1 MIEINTSTLKSS
13 RKIVSV
19 TAFVL
24 LSLGMALAAPKLTL
38 ASAVSQALSSG
49 PEVTTARANL
59 RKAEANL
66 RAVRADP
73 TSLINTLTQAELD
86 TKAERV
92 SLQNTKLNVAKNV
105 ISAYTTTFDAEQR
118 VALAGKQVA
127 LNERNLQIAQ
137 ARLKARVA
145 TALDV
150 SKAKAEVNTSRQDL
164 ANARAQL
171 PVLKSQL
178 ARVIGLTS
186 SDLQLNT
193 LPVAPRLSSQL
204 AALQSGLEERLPSL
218 VKAKHGLEM
227 AELSVKLSKN
237 DWTPARTL
245 QDAEI
250 NLANAKLGLADG
262 QRASQTQVRDAYR
275 AYQDALER
283 VALAQQSAKN
293 AQVSLQQAQA
303 KLKAGTAAAISVEQ
317 AKVQAQQANLGVQQ
331 AQGGVWK
338 ALSGLGAAS
347 GKDVTGLGVLK

>member
-1 MIEINTSTLKSS
+1 MNYLNLNLSHVVLL
-13 RKIVSV
+13 
-19 TAFVL
+19 AL
-24 LSLGMALAAPKLTL
+24 LSLSTASAASNLTL
-38 ASAVSQALSSG
+38 ASAVTKALDNG

-59 RKAEANL
+59 RKSEANL

-86 TKAERV
+86 TKAERI

-105 ISAYTTTFDAEQR
+105 IAAYTTTYDAEQR
-118 VALAGKQVA
+118 MALAQAQVA

-150 SKAKAEVNTSRQDL
+150 SKAKAALNTSRQDL
-164 ANARAQL
+164 VDARAQL

-178 ARVIGLTS
+178 ARTVGLVGN
-186 SDLQLNT
+186 DVQLRK
-193 LPVAPRLSSQL
+193 APNPPRFSGNL
-204 AALQSGLEERLPSL
+204 AALQKDLDQRLAQL
-218 VKAKHGLEM
+218 VKAKHGVEL

-245 QDAEI
+245 QDAKI
-250 NLANAKLGLADG
+250 NLSNAQLGLSDG

-283 VALAQQSAKN
+283 VALASQAANN
-293 AQVSLQQAQA
+293 AQTSLQQAQA
-303 KLKAGTAAAISVEQ
+303 KLKAGTAAVIEIEQ
-317 AKVQAQQANLGVQQ
+317 AKVQAQQANLGVTQ
-331 AQGGVWK
+331 ALGGVWK
-338 ALSGLGAAS
+338 ALSSLGAAS
-347 GKDVTGLGVLK
+347 GQDVTALVK